1 MKIFELNQIFMH
13 NFLSG
18 YLDIRIIYCQIIYC
32 LPEKSKHF
40 SLEVSVAY
48 KVSAHFEPK
57 SLEKVTKFFELYQ
70 AFMCNFL
77 CEVVPRLT
85 KRIDTF

>member
-32 LPEKSKHF
+32 LQEKSKHF
-40 SLEVSVAY
+40 SLELSIVY

-57 SLEKVTKFFELYQ
+57 SLEKGHKFFELYQ
-70 AFMCNFL
+70 VFMCNLL